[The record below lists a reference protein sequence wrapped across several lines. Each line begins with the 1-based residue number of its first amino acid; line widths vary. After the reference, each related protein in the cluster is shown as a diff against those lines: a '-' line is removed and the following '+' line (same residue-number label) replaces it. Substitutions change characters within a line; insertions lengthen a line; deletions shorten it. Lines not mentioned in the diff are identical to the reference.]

1 MTEAQI
7 DQLLVLDAQPG
18 PALPL
23 SAADADVLVE
33 AALLGAGFGPAGGP
47 GPSGGGAGAAGRG
60 IGGFKIVAAT
70 LGIAVVI
77 VVIAILVG
85 RRSTHEVAA
94 LPPDAAPDAALGS
107 GSAIGPATAT
117 APIPEPTTPEPTAP
131 EPTAPEPPPAPAPHK
146 PADKKAT
153 EKAIND
159 LLGEA
164 NAKRAAHAWRE
175 SDALYA
181 RVVKRAPGTL
191 GAQTALVAS
200 GSLHLEHLGD
210 PRGAA
215 DRFKRALAIAPDA
228 AMAEEARWGLAEAA
242 RARGDATAEAK
253 ALDDFLAHHPESPLA
268 PKARAR
274 RQELK

>member
-7 DQLLVLDAQPG
+7 DQLLALDAQPG
-18 PALPL
+18 PALPI
-23 SAADADVLVE
+23 SAADADILID
-33 AALLGAGFGPAGGP
+33 AALAGAGFGPAGGP
-47 GPSGGGAGAAGRG
+47 GHGGGASAAGRG
-60 IGGFKIVAAT
+60 IGGLKIAASVIA
-70 LGIAVVI
+70 IAVAV

-85 RRSTHEVAA
+85 RRGRAHEVAA
-94 LPPDAAPDAALGS
+94 LPPDAAPDAAVGS
-107 GSAIGPATAT
+107 GSAAIGSA
-117 APIPEPTTPEPTAP
+117 TTPEPAAP
-131 EPTAPEPPPAPAPHK
+131 EPTPAEPPPAEPSHK
-146 PADKKAT
+146 PADHKAA
-153 EKAIND
+153 EAKAVND

-164 NAKRAAHAWRE
+164 NAKRAAHEWKA

-215 DRFKRALAIAPDA
+215 DRFRRALAIAPSG

-242 RARGDATAEAK
+242 RARGDAAAEAK
-253 ALDDFLAHHPESPLA
+253 AIDDFLAHHPESPLA

-274 RQELK
+274 REELK